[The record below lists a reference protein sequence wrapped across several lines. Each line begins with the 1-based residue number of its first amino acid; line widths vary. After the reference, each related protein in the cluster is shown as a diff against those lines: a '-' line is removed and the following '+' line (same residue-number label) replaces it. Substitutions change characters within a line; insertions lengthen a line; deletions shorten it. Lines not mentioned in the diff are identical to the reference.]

1 MKEYVIAICDDEA
14 GSLELLQYTLRRL
27 LEKNCARAEI
37 DTYRNGEMLIK
48 SGKRYDLLV
57 LDIEMPGMNGLQTA
71 EQYRR
76 LYEDAIIVFLTG
88 YEEYVFEGY
97 KVNAFRYL
105 KKPIDVEKLQEALQS
120 AMLKMGAKSTIG
132 IDDENGHH
140 VIRQRDIIY
149 VETSGR
155 SIIVRTTDQD
165 YCVKMGINQFMEK
178 LHSVGFISP
187 HKSYCVNMR
196 YVKEFNRQEAVL
208 ENGEKV
214 KISCKKYAQ
223 FRDAY
228 REYCRHKEK

>member
-1 MKEYVIAICDDEA
+1 MKEYTIAICDDEA
-14 GSLELLQYTLRRL
+14 GSLKLLQYILRQL
-27 LEKNCARAEI
+27 LRKNCVTAEI
-37 DTYRNGEMLIK
+37 DTYRTGEMLIR
-48 SGKRYDLLV
+48 SGKRYDLLI
-57 LDIEMPGMNGLQTA
+57 LDIEMPGMNGLEAAQ
-71 EQYRR
+71 QYRNI
-76 LYEDAIIVFLTG
+76 YEDVIIVFLTG

-105 KKPIDVEKLQEALQS
+105 KKPLDVEKLQEALQS
-120 AMLKMGAKSTIG
+120 AMLKMGAESMIE
-132 IDDENGHH
+132 IEDEEGHH
-140 VIRQRDIIY
+140 TIRQRDIIY

-155 SIIVRTTDQD
+155 GIIVRTVDQD
-165 YCVKMGINQFMEK
+165 YCVKMGINQFMKK

-196 YVKEFNRQEAVL
+196 YVREFNRQEAVL

-228 REYCRHKEK
+228 REYCRHEQK